1 MPSDNTIV
9 LTQACYSYQDYVDAL
24 RACIDPDPAALIG
37 HELVY
42 DDLLGAFI
50 YEMNS
55 RNLDNLIMHLHAVL
69 DEDDDGSAWQGQ
81 AAKLVKKIRELIED
95 EDVRLTLPPADPA
108 LMGTEYG
115 PHRP

>member
-55 RNLDNLIMHLHAVL
+55 RNLTTSSCTSTLSSMRMTMVQR
-69 DEDDDGSAWQGQ
+69 GR
-81 AAKLVKKIRELIED
+81 VK
-95 EDVRLTLPPADPA
+95 PPNW
-108 LMGTEYG
+108 
-115 PHRP
+115 